1 MEVGWM
7 PYAWPEDTDF
17 ALWELDVLDRECP
30 FCGRMMYVCDH
41 RYRRVHTLDGPV
53 QLVCKLNHCPD
64 PRCQGHAKTKSPELE
79 VTIALPKWAIGWDV
93 FCWIGHRRFARHWS
107 ISQIQSELWDEY
119 DIKVSDD
126 SLTRY
131 ARHYQVML
139 AARQQDPEALR
150 RQYDPVGAIIL
161 SIDGLQPEKG
171 HETLYVVREL
181 TQKRVWFAEPLLS
194 ATADEVR
201 RLIKKAKAWA
211 ESLGKPV
218 ALWMS
223 DRQDAFVT
231 GIMAEFPDVPHRY
244 CDNHFL
250 RDVAQPVLEADSP
263 SKVAMRKKVRG
274 LRKIEQAMLKRQSV
288 EELQRHAPDDPVVI
302 TPVGV
307 GPMDTPAAVPDADS
321 VDGVVLAYCA
331 AVHGILN
338 DDQGGPLHP
347 PGLRMAE
354 ALGEVR
360 ASIQRNVDEQ
370 KGGSPNSN
378 SADWPGA
385 STVGSTPFET
395 NTRRSERTSR
405 TSKKSPR
412 PSNPKSGLAPGG
424 KRCLKN

>member
-1 MEVGWM
+1 M

-17 ALWELDVLDRECP
+17 ALWELDVLDRDCP
-30 FCGRMMYVCDH
+30 FCGHRMDVCDH

-64 PRCQGHAKTKSPELE
+64 PRCPGHAKTKSPELE

-93 FCWIGHRRFARHWS
+93 FCWIGHRRYARHWS
-107 ISQIQSELWDEY
+107 TSQIQSELWDEY
-119 DIKVSDD
+119 GIKISDD
-126 SLTRY
+126 SIARY
-131 ARHYQVML
+131 IGHYQVML

-150 RQYDPVGAIIL
+150 RQYDSVGEIIL

-181 TQKRVWFAEPLLS
+181 TQKRVWFAEPLIS

-201 RLIKKAKAWA
+201 RLIKQARAWA

-218 ALWMS
+218 VLWLS

-231 GIMAEFPDVPHRY
+231 GIAAEFPDVPHRY

-250 RDVAQPVLEADSP
+250 RDVAKPVLEADSH

-274 LRKIEQAMLKRQSV
+274 LRKIEQAVLKRQGVAES
-288 EELQRHAPDDPVVI
+288 ERPAPVDREATPPVN
-302 TPVGV
+302 V
-307 GPMDTPAAVPDADS
+307 GPMETPSCGADADPA
-321 VDGVVLAYCA
+321 GAVVLAYCA
-331 AVHGILN
+331 AARGILN

-370 KGGSPNSN
+370 KGGSQNSN
-378 SADWPGA
+378 SADLPA
-385 STVGSTPFET
+385 ALIVDSKKCET
-395 NTRRSERTSR
+395 NTQRSESTSR
-405 TSKKSPR
+405 TSRKSPQ
-412 PSNPKSGLAPGG
+412 PSNLESAPARSG
-424 KRCLKN
+424 RRRSRN